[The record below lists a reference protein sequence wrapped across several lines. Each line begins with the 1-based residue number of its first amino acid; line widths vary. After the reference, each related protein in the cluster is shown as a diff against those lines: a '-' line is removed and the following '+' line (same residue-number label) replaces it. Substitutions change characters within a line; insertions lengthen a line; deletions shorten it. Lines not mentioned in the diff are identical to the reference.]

1 MQARTTREPLVPSY
15 VLTSI
20 SLLFLSPFRST
31 PPLSLFFSYPAILLT
46 PVQSYLSS
54 VSVPISDFY
63 HSLSL
68 YTVLFCSPFLSE
80 NFARSSVLRS
90 FSLFPTR
97 SSFFIPFPPP
107 LPLISFVYPS
117 CFLVTFLVYFPRVLA
132 RSSVLPSS
140 SSAASYLYLRHA
152 FSLSFSSCPDPQLP
166 LPLEFSPF
174 QRSHPPLCRYTLLA
188 LRLLPATHSP
198 LSLSL
203 VFSLRLTDASSSS
216 LSLSLIS
223 NFVDLLTFF
232 LANRPPLPTTR
243 PQASLRA
250 FLVRQNALAGVPLIT
265 V

>member
-31 PPLSLFFSYPAILLT
+31 PPLSLSFSPTLLSSSLPFNHTCPPSLSPFLTFTILSRSIPCSSALSSSRRTLLVPACYALFLSFELDHLF
-46 PVQSYLSS
+46 SYLS
-54 VSVPISDFY
+54 
-63 HSLSL
+63 
-68 YTVLFCSPFLSE
+68 
-80 NFARSSVLRS
+80 
-90 FSLFPTR
+90 
-97 SSFFIPFPPP
+97 P

-152 FSLSFSSCPDPQLP
+152 FSLSFSSCPDPQLL

-198 LSLSL
+198 PSLSL
-203 VFSLRLTDASSSS
+203 VFFLRLTDASSSS